1 MKKKKGRRGLVVL
14 LAILLVIAVV
24 LIVNHEAVRMVFY
37 SNYDPKNKL
46 EVSGEWAGGK
56 TYKNVRYAEI
66 SENQY
71 LNLFV
76 PDGDAPAPL
85 MVLVHGGGFIMND
98 CESRQAE
105 LMYQYFR
112 DHGYACATVNYRL
125 AQEEPF
131 PGAVQDVKAAV
142 RFLRAN
148 AGEYGYNADNII
160 IWGES
165 AGGYLSI
172 MAGVTG
178 DDEFNDVPFIGEEQ
192 LDEPVSA
199 KVAVVVDYYG
209 VMELQEE
216 AARVAQFREVGIPK
230 FVYTIGNLWLSGAL
244 KDYPEYKTCEDFF
257 IRRQFEELSDEERQ
271 VYLPESY
278 IRKNLSPEN
287 TPYIIISHGDADI
300 TVPVVQS
307 YRLYDLLSEQIGLD
321 KVELNVIHNAG
332 HASERMYND
341 EVLGALKVR
350 LDALLAG

>member
-1 MKKKKGRRGLVVL
+1 MKQKKWRLGVIAL
-14 LAILLVIAVV
+14 LAIVLVIAIV

-46 EVSGEWAGGK
+46 DVAGDWAGGK
-56 TYKNVRYAEI
+56 TYKNVQYAEV

-76 PDGDAPAPL
+76 PDGDSPAPL
-85 MVLVHGGGFIMND
+85 MVLVHGGGFISND

-112 DHGYACATVNYRL
+112 DHGFACATVNYRL

-148 AGEYGYNADNII
+148 AEQYGYNADNII

-172 MAGVTG
+172 MAGVTA
-178 DDEFNDVPFIGEEQ
+178 DDEFNDVPFIGEDQ
-192 LDEPVSA
+192 LEEPVSS
-199 KVAVVVDYYG
+199 KVAIVVDYYG

-216 AARVAQFREVGIPK
+216 EARVQQFREVGIPK
-230 FVYTIGNLWLSGAL
+230 FIYTIGNSWLSDGL

-257 IRRQFEELSDEERQ
+257 IRRQFAELSAEERQ
-271 VYLPESY
+271 VYLPEYY
-278 IRKNLSPEN
+278 IRKNLSAN
-287 TPYIIISHGDADI
+287 DTPYIIISHGDADI

-307 YRLYDLLSEQIGLD
+307 YRLYDLLGEQIGKD
-321 KVELNVIHNAG
+321 NVELNIIHNAG

-341 EVLGALKVR
+341 EVLGALAER
-350 LDALLAG
+350 LNALLAG